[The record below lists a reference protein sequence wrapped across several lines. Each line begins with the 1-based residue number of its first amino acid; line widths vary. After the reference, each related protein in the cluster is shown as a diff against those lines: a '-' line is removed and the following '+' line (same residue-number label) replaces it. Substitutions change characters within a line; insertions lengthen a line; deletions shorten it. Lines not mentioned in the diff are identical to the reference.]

1 MGSSLNWLQFWCAAK
16 CILFSF
22 KKKTR
27 KKKKKSDVISDDI
40 AWRQSEATRDQK
52 RLNRSST
59 NWSWGQM
66 DVLIFS
72 DATQSSI
79 FFPSLFFFLFQFDCL
94 LLLEDSKVRT
104 KWKQLR
110 WHQHYMYCEILQAEL
125 SLPFSVDDEKA
136 DDNFVCS
143 CFPMCGR

>member
-1 MGSSLNWLQFWCAAK
+1 MGSSLNWLQFWWAAK
-16 CILFSF
+16 CILYSF

-27 KKKKKSDVISDDI
+27 KKKKKI
-40 AWRQSEATRDQK
+40 WRNKWRYCMTSK
-52 RLNRSST
+52 RSNT
-59 NWSWGQM
+59 WSKTFEQEQHK
-66 DVLIFS
+66 LILRTDGRFNLLWC
-72 DATQSSI
+72 DTVFDF
-79 FFPSLFFFLFQFDCL
+79 FFPLSFFFQFDCL
-94 LLLEDSKVRT
+94 FLLEDSKVRT